1 MQTTNPTFERRM
13 RNADRHMECAARFSE
28 HARAARTDAAAA
40 QWRANARFELER
52 ARYWYALAGKGA
64 R

>member
-1 MQTTNPTFERRM
+1 MQDLTTARRI
-13 RNADRHMECAARFSE
+13 RNAKRHTAAAIIYRDN
-28 HARAARTDAAAA
+28 ARAARTDAAAA